1 MLPKLITRYVI
12 WELLKVFVVSSAAFV
27 FLMLFVGLAQK
38 AQEHGIGPDVVAQ
51 LIPFIV
57 PEALMFAIPATCLF
71 SVCVVFGRMAAENEI
86 TAVETMGLPK
96 SIVVAP
102 AILLAFAL
110 SLSAVWLNDIA
121 YAWSHWGVEQVVLE
135 SSDKIVYSVLKKEGS
150 FQSDQFSIEVEGVD
164 DRTLIQPTIIV
175 NGSNDE
181 KALRVTAAS
190 GTLSVNPER
199 HSLQFKMDK
208 GLIDNEGSFRLIDG
222 EQSVYEVPLQSQ
234 EDMAKAYGNP
244 AHLYLSQIGG
254 EIQYQG
260 HRLEDLR
267 QDMAIDAATAWMMG
281 DFVGLTSKD
290 WERKTNQLAD
300 AKYRYGR
307 LHVVPHRRWAS
318 GFSCLAFALIGIPV
332 AMRLRAGNYATT
344 FGVCFL
350 PILFLYYPLFMFGL
364 NGAKM
369 GTLPPWSA
377 WLGNIACAAVG
388 IVLLIREFRR

>member
-1 MLPKLITRYVI
+1 MTKKRYV
-12 WELLKVFVVSSAAFV
+12 S
-27 FLMLFVGLAQK
+27 
-38 AQEHGIGPDVVAQ
+38 
-51 LIPFIV
+51 
-57 PEALMFAIPATCLF
+57 PA
-71 SVCVVFGRMAAENEI
+71 S
-86 TAVETMGLPK
+86 
-96 SIVVAP
+96 
-102 AILLAFAL
+102 
-110 SLSAVWLNDIA
+110 
-121 YAWSHWGVEQVVLE
+121 
-135 SSDKIVYSVLKKEGS
+135 
-150 FQSDQFSIEVEGVD
+150 
-164 DRTLIQPTIIV
+164 
-175 NGSNDE
+175 
-181 KALRVTAAS
+181 S
-190 GTLSVNPER
+190 GTLSVNAER

-234 EDMAKAYGNP
+234 EDLARAYGNP

-254 EIQYQG
+254 EIQFQG

-267 QDMAIDAATAWMMG
+267 RDMAMDAATSWMMG
-281 DFVGLTSKD
+281 DFVGLTHKD
-290 WERKTNQLAD
+290 WERQTTQLAE

-332 AMRLRAGNYATT
+332 AMRLRTGNYATT

-377 WLGNIACAAVG
+377 WLGNIACAASRNRIIDSRVPSVNDSYLDAPRRSVWLNDVERRG
-388 IVLLIREFRR
+388 AKRYLARRNPLNCQRVWLGKKFRYESRM